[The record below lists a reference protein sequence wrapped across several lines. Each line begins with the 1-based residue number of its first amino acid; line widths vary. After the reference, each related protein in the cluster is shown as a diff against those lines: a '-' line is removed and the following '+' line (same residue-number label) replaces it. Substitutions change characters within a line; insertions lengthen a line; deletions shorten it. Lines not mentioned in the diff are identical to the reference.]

1 MKILI
6 VDDSKTILKM
16 SANLV
21 KTIIPDAEI
30 ILFDTPLKAVE
41 MMSSGVHVDVAFLD
55 YNMEGMNGLEL
66 AQAILQVNP
75 APIMNG
81 NICIVSANTQE
92 VVKKR
97 ANELGLEFI
106 EKPFDESKLKSFLS
120 LKGFSYGT

>member
-6 VDDSKTILKM
+6 VDDSRTILKM

-30 ILFDTPLKAVE
+30 ILFDTPFKAVE
-41 MMSSGVHVDVAFLD
+41 MMSSDVCVDLAFLD

-75 APIMNG
+75 APVLNE

-97 ANELGLEFI
+97 ANELGIEFI
-106 EKPFDESKLKSFLS
+106 EKPFDESKLKNFLS

>member
-6 VDDSKTILKM
+6 VDDSRTILKM

-120 LKGFSYGT
+120 QARSLSS

>member
-6 VDDSKTILKM
+6 VDDSRTILKM

-41 MMSSGVHVDVAFLD
+41 MMSSGVCVDLAFLD

-75 APIMNG
+75 APVLNK

-97 ANELGLEFI
+97 ANELGIEFI
-106 EKPFDESKLKSFLS
+106 EKPFDESKLKNFLS

>member
-106 EKPFDESKLKSFLS
+106 EKPFDEAKLKSFLS

>member
-6 VDDSKTILKM
+6 VDDSRTILKL
-16 SANLV
+16 SAKLV
-21 KTIIPDAEI
+21 KTIVPGAEI
-30 ILFDTPLKAVE
+30 ILFNTPLQAIE
-41 MMSSGVHVDVAFLD
+41 AMSSGVCVDLAFLD

-66 AQAILQVNP
+66 AQAMLQVHP
-75 APIMNG
+75 APILNG

-97 ANELGLEFI
+97 ANELGIEFI